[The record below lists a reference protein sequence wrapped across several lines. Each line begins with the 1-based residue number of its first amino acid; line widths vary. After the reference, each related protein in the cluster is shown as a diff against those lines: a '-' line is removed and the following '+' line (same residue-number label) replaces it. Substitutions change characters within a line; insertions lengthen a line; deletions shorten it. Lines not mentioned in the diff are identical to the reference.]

1 MASRAAPYNMLM
13 RTTLPCSANA
23 VSYHGLGRKFPN
35 AGAVVTAA
43 MLQVDR
49 LTRGAVRLEDI
60 PEAATRLAVPSCST
74 KVVDV
79 FPLDVET
86 ECEAA
91 LAAVSGPRRR
101 RLERLER
108 NIGHGNANDR
118 PRNPV
123 RAIDT
128 LQFRLLVVRG
138 AWRRL

>member
-60 PEAATRLAVPSCST
+60 PEAATSARRSLV
-74 KVVDV
+74 
-79 FPLDVET
+79 LDQGGGR
-86 ECEAA
+86 
-91 LAAVSGPRRR
+91 VSAGRR
-101 RLERLER
+101 
-108 NIGHGNANDR
+108 D
-118 PRNPV
+118 
-123 RAIDT
+123 
-128 LQFRLLVVRG
+128 
-138 AWRRL
+138 